1 MLFLVPL
8 KMIYII
14 TLLSSISHDKYNVI
28 LMHDTKNKTV
38 EALPMI
44 IDYAKSN
51 GYTFKS
57 IDINTMP
64 LMQKSK

>member
-1 MLFLVPL
+1 
-8 KMIYII
+8 
-14 TLLSSISHDKYNVI
+14 
-28 LMHDTKNKTV
+28 MHDTKNKTV

-64 LMQKSK
+64 LMQKVNNQKYMEIQYILYIKE